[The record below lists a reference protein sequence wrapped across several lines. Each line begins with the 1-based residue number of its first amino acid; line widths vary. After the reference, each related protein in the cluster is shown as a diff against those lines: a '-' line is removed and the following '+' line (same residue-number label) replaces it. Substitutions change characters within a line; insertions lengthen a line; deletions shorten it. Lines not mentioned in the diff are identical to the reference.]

1 MNIIIKL
8 LILIVRLFIRHQVK
22 NQPGPDTSVDPALF
36 VRQAKS
42 GAEYSKIAADAMI
55 EDGKNYNEVKALLL
69 SKGLHEDYLDL
80 YAKKAQQQYDKWQA
94 ENGDKPR
101 LTAAELYEKMH
112 KQALEVDPAIK
123 LTKAPEEDHAYH
135 FSALIGKERYHN
147 SDGRHILYLMTA
159 AALNSAPVKENNDAA
174 VKQLSFQKFGGNAG
188 NPYLRVITIKGQRE
202 AVFPYLQTDTEI
214 SFQTKNII
222 EWDIDDPVEAEIEG
236 IGDGQ
241 FSLGFFSTDY
251 AVNKHIYKLKQDIK
265 VRLSAFILAIS
276 VSETYKGH
284 NDANG
289 NSNGYW
295 PDARWG
301 KYSYF
306 KFEALV
312 LNVTPAHV
320 DKRSI
325 GGILTLKLIDN
336 KRGNDL
342 VIDAYIHV
350 GNITSQ
356 KIRTDMKVNGALW
369 FQAELAD

>member
-1 MNIIIKL
+1 M
-8 LILIVRLFIRHQVK
+8 
-22 NQPGPDTSVDPALF
+22 
-36 VRQAKS
+36 
-42 GAEYSKIAADAMI
+42 
-55 EDGKNYNEVKALLL
+55 
-69 SKGLHEDYLDL
+69 
-80 YAKKAQQQYDKWQA
+80 
-94 ENGDKPR
+94 
-101 LTAAELYEKMH
+101 
-112 KQALEVDPAIK
+112 
-123 LTKAPEEDHAYH
+123 
-135 FSALIGKERYHN
+135 
-147 SDGRHILYLMTA
+147 
-159 AALNSAPVKENNDAA
+159 
-174 VKQLSFQKFGGNAG
+174 
-188 NPYLRVITIKGQRE
+188 
-202 AVFPYLQTDTEI
+202 
-214 SFQTKNII
+214 
-222 EWDIDDPVEAEIEG
+222 
-236 IGDGQ
+236 GQ

-276 VSETYKGH
+276 VSETYKGRD
-284 NDANG
+284 DANG
-289 NSNGYW
+289 NINGYW
-295 PDARWG
+295 PDVRWG

-312 LNVTPAHV
+312 LNVTSAHV